1 MKSSKITIDNICH
14 RCRVL
19 TGRKPCDKPCKDWN
33 KLLDKE
39 LKNGNKN

>member
-1 MKSSKITIDNICH
+1 MKSSKTTIDNICH